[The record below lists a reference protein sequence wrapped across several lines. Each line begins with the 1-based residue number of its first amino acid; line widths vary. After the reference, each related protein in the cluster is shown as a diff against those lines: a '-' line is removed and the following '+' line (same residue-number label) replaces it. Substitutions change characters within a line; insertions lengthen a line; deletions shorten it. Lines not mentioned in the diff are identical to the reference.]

1 MTTHQTTDAIADP
14 GTTTGPIADAV
25 TAGRLPG
32 RVWVYSNY
40 HCNLS
45 CTYCLTES
53 SPDVDRRSVSGDQ
66 MRRIAVE
73 AAELGFT
80 ALGVTGGEPILAPD
94 IVGTVADMAD
104 VLPTVVLSN
113 ATLFT
118 DVQIRRLAPWAKRDV
133 SVQVSL
139 DSPDPDV
146 NDAARGED
154 NFAKVVDAIPRLV
167 DAGIHVRIAT
177 TSTSMDPAD
186 NERLCALHRGLGVS
200 DDDHIVRPVIRR
212 GRGVEFDGGI
222 DAGQRDLPAELTVTA
237 DGAFWSPFGP
247 TVRDGILDTDLL
259 ITRTTSPLRTPAEA
273 LLGLVNG
280 RPPGE
285 DAVLNIR

>member
-1 MTTHQTTDAIADP
+1 MTTLQTADAIADA
-14 GTTTGPIADAV
+14 GTTTGPIGEAV
-25 TAGRLPG
+25 AAGLLPG

-80 ALGVTGGEPILAPD
+80 ALGVTGGEPMLAPD

-104 VLPTVVLSN
+104 VLATVVLSN

-118 DVQIRRLAPWAKRDV
+118 DVQIRRLAPWAERDV

-177 TSTSMDPAD
+177 TSTSMDPTD
-186 NERLCALHRGLGVS
+186 SERLCALHRSLGVS

-212 GRGVEFDGGI
+212 GRGVEIDGGV

-247 TVRDGILDTDLL
+247 TVRGGILDTDLL

-280 RPPGE
+280 RPAGE

>member
-1 MTTHQTTDAIADP
+1 VTTLQTADAIADA
-14 GTTTGPIADAV
+14 GTTTGPIGEAV
-25 TAGRLPG
+25 AAGLLPG

-104 VLPTVVLSN
+104 VLATVVLSN

-118 DVQIRRLAPWAKRDV
+118 DVQIRRLAPWAERDV

-177 TSTSMDPAD
+177 TSTSMDPTD
-186 NERLCALHRGLGVS
+186 SERLCALHRSLGVS

-212 GRGVEFDGGI
+212 GRGVEVDGGV

-247 TVRDGILDTDLL
+247 TVRGGILDTDLL

-280 RPPGE
+280 RPAGE